1 MNPLDF
7 DEFHEIAF
15 RLGMATVL
23 GVIMGIDRDLRHK
36 PAGVRVLAMV
46 ALGAALATLASN
58 TAVTGMTGMTGAAP
72 DGALRTVQGILGGI
86 GFLGAGVIMRR
97 TDQDDV
103 HGITTAACIWVAAVL
118 GITSGLGQWLV
129 TGTAFGLA
137 MTVLIGG
144 RRLESWLLE
153 CYGSPPD
160 GTSSPGK

>member
-1 MNPLDF
+1 MNSLDF

-15 RLGMATVL
+15 RLGLATVL

-46 ALGAALATLASN
+46 ALGAALATLASI
-58 TAVTGMTGMTGAAP
+58 TAVTGMAGAAP

-118 GITSGLGQWLV
+118 GITCGLGQWLV
-129 TGTAFGLA
+129 TVIAFGLT
-137 MTVLIGG
+137 MMVLLGG
-144 RRLESWLLE
+144 RWLEGWLMKWH
-153 CYGSPPD
+153 GSAHDSTPQ
-160 GTSSPGK
+160 SKQ

>member
-15 RLGMATVL
+15 RLGLATVL

-46 ALGAALATLASN
+46 ALGAALATLASI
-58 TAVTGMTGMTGAAP
+58 TAVTGMAGAAP